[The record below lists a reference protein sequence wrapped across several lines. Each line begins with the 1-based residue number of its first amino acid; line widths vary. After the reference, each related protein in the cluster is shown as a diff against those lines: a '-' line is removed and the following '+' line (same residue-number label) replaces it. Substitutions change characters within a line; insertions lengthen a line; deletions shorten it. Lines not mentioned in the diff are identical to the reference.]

1 MPHSGQKKIKEIGQT
16 FCCNLKSACV
26 KAIWDLFPQNE
37 RQVTKIHFQDMTRF
51 KMVYYMSWLL
61 PYLRSKTIFTLSN
74 SFVFYWFLK
83 CSMSHTSFSSLAT
96 CRSFCDNRSHML
108 LFKSKNKHIKKK
120 TFHCC
125 RRHNLPFLST
135 IIPSTSPQLSTD
147 IRALWS
153 TDALVIITSDF
164 YTHNTFNPFHN
175 YLQLGLLALC
185 LWFYSPIDDL
195 RPSVTCPKPQ
205 TFQIV
210 CNSVS
215 QYVL

>member
-1 MPHSGQKKIKEIGQT
+1 MQRESSGPNIPIGLPPFLNQCPTEISLSSFKLYCPAAMFKCSVRLSPAKNPTTVPHSGQKKIKEIGQT

-37 RQVTKIHFQDMTRF
+37 RQVTKIHFPDMTRF

-83 CSMSHTSFSSLAT
+83 CSMSHTSFNSLVT

-120 TFHCC
+120 HSIAADVTIFPSFPQSYHLHLHNC
-125 RRHNLPFLST
+125 RL
-135 IIPSTSPQLSTD
+135 I
-147 IRALWS
+147 
-153 TDALVIITSDF
+153 
-164 YTHNTFNPFHN
+164 
-175 YLQLGLLALC
+175 
-185 LWFYSPIDDL
+185 
-195 RPSVTCPKPQ
+195 
-205 TFQIV
+205 
-210 CNSVS
+210 
-215 QYVL
+215 YVLYEAQML

>member
-108 LFKSKNKHIKKK
+108 LFKSKNKHIKK

-125 RRHNLPFLST
+125 RRHNLPFLPFST
-135 IIPSTSPQLSTD
+135 IVDWYTCFMKHRCSSYHWTSAQYCKAWLKG
-147 IRALWS
+147 IVWLCGVV
-153 TDALVIITSDF
+153 L
-164 YTHNTFNPFHN
+164 
-175 YLQLGLLALC
+175 LGS
-185 LWFYSPIDDL
+185 YS
-195 RPSVTCPKPQ
+195 
-205 TFQIV
+205 
-210 CNSVS
+210 
-215 QYVL
+215 

>member
-1 MPHSGQKKIKEIGQT
+1 MRDKSQKSISK
-16 FCCNLKSACV
+16 
-26 KAIWDLFPQNE
+26 
-37 RQVTKIHFQDMTRF
+37 TRF

-108 LFKSKNKHIKKK
+108 LFKSKNKHIKK

-125 RRHNLPFLST
+125 RRHKLPFLST

-153 TDALVIITSDF
+153 TDALVIF
-164 YTHNTFNPFHN
+164 LFH
-175 YLQLGLLALC
+175 LC
-185 LWFYSPIDDL
+185 FHIIDLPAYSFLYFIKHASGFL
-195 RPSVTCPKPQ
+195 FSGN
-205 TFQIV
+205 IV
-210 CNSVS
+210 N
-215 QYVL
+215 

>member
-37 RQVTKIHFQDMTRF
+37 KQVTKIHFQDMTRF

-108 LFKSKNKHIKKK
+108 LFKSKNKHIKK

-153 TDALVIITSDF
+153 TDALVAHWMTTIITILPNVCKQLPSAIF
-164 YTHNTFNPFHN
+164 RSISLRGNRTLNPALSMFFALSQN
-175 YLQLGLLALC
+175 YQHFLKM
-185 LWFYSPIDDL
+185 I
-195 RPSVTCPKPQ
+195 
-205 TFQIV
+205 
-210 CNSVS
+210 
-215 QYVL
+215 

>member
-1 MPHSGQKKIKEIGQT
+1 MFKCIRTPFSSEKPYNCATFRTEEDKGNRPNLLLQFKISMCKGNMRPVPTKWET
-16 FCCNLKSACV
+16 SHKNP
-26 KAIWDLFPQNE
+26 FP
-37 RQVTKIHFQDMTRF
+37 RYTRF

-74 SFVFYWFLK
+74 SFVFCWFLK

-108 LFKSKNKHIKKK
+108 LFKSKNKHIKK

-153 TDALVIITSDF
+153 TDALVGVVGMVDGAI
-164 YTHNTFNPFHN
+164 
-175 YLQLGLLALC
+175 C
-185 LWFYSPIDDL
+185 LI
-195 RPSVTCPKPQ
+195 SV
-205 TFQIV
+205 
-210 CNSVS
+210 
-215 QYVL
+215 

>member
-1 MPHSGQKKIKEIGQT
+1 MPHSGQKKIKEISQT
-16 FCCNLKSACV
+16 FSCNLKSACV

-37 RQVTKIHFQDMTRF
+37 RQVTKIHFQDMTRL

-108 LFKSKNKHIKKK
+108 LFKSKNKHIKK

-153 TDALVIITSDF
+153 TDALV
-164 YTHNTFNPFHN
+164 
-175 YLQLGLLALC
+175 YLLSCLQHSTMWGKKNLSFTQSYYPSLCGL
-185 LWFYSPIDDL
+185 
-195 RPSVTCPKPQ
+195 TGQ
-205 TFQIV
+205 
-210 CNSVS
+210 
-215 QYVL
+215 

>member
-61 PYLRSKTIFTLSN
+61 PYLRFKTIFTLSN

-108 LFKSKNKHIKKK
+108 LFKSKNKHIKK

-153 TDALVIITSDF
+153 TDALVSFCDFPILYVSTSYHKYLLKNINNLLLF
-164 YTHNTFNPFHN
+164 YAHQKFLKCGRLT
-175 YLQLGLLALC
+175 
-185 LWFYSPIDDL
+185 WSWW
-195 RPSVTCPKPQ
+195 
-205 TFQIV
+205 
-210 CNSVS
+210 
-215 QYVL
+215 

>member
-108 LFKSKNKHIKKK
+108 LFKSKNKHIKK

-135 IIPSTSPQLSTD
+135 IIPSTSLQLSTD

-153 TDALVIITSDF
+153 TDALVALWSFFRKGHFLTESTTHLLGIQYEYLLFTNSYQLLDF
-164 YTHNTFNPFHN
+164 KR
-175 YLQLGLLALC
+175 
-185 LWFYSPIDDL
+185 S
-195 RPSVTCPKPQ
+195 CPYYFFWINK
-205 TFQIV
+205 
-210 CNSVS
+210 
-215 QYVL
+215 

>member
-1 MPHSGQKKIKEIGQT
+1 MNWLSCLKWDPCEMQERRAKGVFRTKHPHRPTPFLNQCPTEISLSSFKLYCPAAMFKCIRT
-16 FCCNLKSACV
+16 PFNLKSACV

-108 LFKSKNKHIKKK
+108 LFKSKNKHIKK

-125 RRHNLPFLST
+125 RCHNLPFLST

-153 TDALVIITSDF
+153 TDALVWFLDSNQIKVMLLSF
-164 YTHNTFNPFHN
+164 TF
-175 YLQLGLLALC
+175 
-185 LWFYSPIDDL
+185 
-195 RPSVTCPKPQ
+195 
-205 TFQIV
+205 
-210 CNSVS
+210 
-215 QYVL
+215 

>member
-1 MPHSGQKKIKEIGQT
+1 MFKCIGTPFSSEKPYNCATFRTEEDKGNRPNLLLQFKISMCKGNMRPVPTKWET
-16 FCCNLKSACV
+16 L
-26 KAIWDLFPQNE
+26 
-37 RQVTKIHFQDMTRF
+37 QVTKIHFQDMIRF

-108 LFKSKNKHIKKK
+108 LFKSKNKHIKK

-153 TDALVIITSDF
+153 TDALVYYYHKVIPQSCQSGSKPSPWAPQSLF
-164 YTHNTFNPFHN
+164 
-175 YLQLGLLALC
+175 LA
-185 LWFYSPIDDL
+185 
-195 RPSVTCPKPQ
+195 
-205 TFQIV
+205 
-210 CNSVS
+210 
-215 QYVL
+215 